1 MFLGLFLS
9 ITRYYPQIWSIF
21 CYIQLVLLV
30 LPQKKWCELGAN
42 PKKSHFSPIF
52 GRYLKYAK
60 NRGEP
65 QKMTP
70 SSETEFF
77 WGWFQWESCSP
88 GYSGHLFHQQKSRS
102 LNKKLTFGPKYPN
115 FGVKKA
121 HFCPSGQLEPHRS
134 MFWTR
139 QRCLIGLPICGYQKF
154 YSLPRKNWIVGPKM
168 SKFGP
173 KLAFWAKYWHFW
185 PIWSNAWPKYN
196 EDKLSRW
203 FFHHVGTKTFTFGW
217 WLWCAGCISQDTYL
231 LYITLLWFA
240 PPARCGN
247 D

>member
-1 MFLGLFLS
+1 MHHKGEKSGKFYLFKIINWTKIVFLGLFLS

-77 WGWFQWESCSP
+77 LGWSEWENCCS
-88 GYSGHLFHQQKSRS
+88 GYTYDMPCWQKSR
-102 LNKKLTFGPKYPN
+102 LPYKKTTKNDANKVPRWFLHYVRAKTF
-115 FGVKKA
+115 A
-121 HFCPSGQLEPHRS
+121 SS
-134 MFWTR
+134 
-139 QRCLIGLPICGYQKF
+139 
-154 YSLPRKNWIVGPKM
+154 RKN
-168 SKFGP
+168 SE
-173 KLAFWAKYWHFW
+173 FW
-185 PIWSNAWPKYN
+185 PK
-196 EDKLSRW
+196 
-203 FFHHVGTKTFTFGW
+203 
-217 WLWCAGCISQDTYL
+217 
-231 LYITLLWFA
+231 
-240 PPARCGN
+240 
-247 D
+247 